1 MVYDAD
7 EVWSASDCTKKEL
20 VDWVESLNSTQF
32 KKIEKFFET
41 MPKLSHTIKVT
52 NPVTEVES
60 EVVIEGLASF
70 FA

>member
-1 MVYDAD
+1 M
-7 EVWSASDCTKKEL
+7 
-20 VDWVESLNSTQF
+20 NSNQF
-32 KKIEKFFET
+32 KGVEKFFET